1 MGWETRR
8 GVKYYYRKER
18 DPQTGRVRSLYC
30 GGGERGEQAARED
43 EARRR
48 STTVDVLNIQ
58 HVKKE
63 PDVLNIQDVKKA
75 VATSRE
81 DKKEADVADIRTH
94 KKEGESGLMV
104 RAASFEKKVSRFMHA
119 PSQPVPDESIP
130 TEPQEPPL
138 THDEI
143 VSRARSPAFVPL
155 VRANLAARSFQ
166 TALVFTSITGEEFE
180 RRGLAD

>member
-8 GVKYYYRKER
+8 GERYYYRKER
-18 DPQTGRVRSLYC
+18 DPQTGRVRSIYC

-43 EARRR
+43 ETRRC
-48 STTVDVLNIQ
+48 STTVDVANIR
-58 HVKKE
+58 HV
-63 PDVLNIQDVKKA
+63 
-75 VATSRE
+75 
-81 DKKEADVADIRTH
+81 

-104 RAASFEKKVSRFMHA
+104 HA
-119 PSQPVPDESIP
+119 PQPVTDESIL
-130 TEPQEPPL
+130 TEAQEPPL

-143 VSRARSPAFVPL
+143 VSRARAPAFAPL

>member
-8 GVKYYYRKER
+8 GERYYYRKAR
-18 DPQTGRVRSLYC
+18 DPHTGRVRSIYC
-30 GGGERGEQAARED
+30 GGGERGEQAARKD

-48 STTVDVLNIQ
+48 STTVDVLQIQ
-58 HVKKE
+58 H
-63 PDVLNIQDVKKA
+63 VKKA

-81 DKKEADVADIRTH
+81 EKKESDVANIRHDKKEADVADIRTH
-94 KKEGESGLMV
+94 KKESGNGL
-104 RAASFEKKVSRFMHA
+104 MHA
-119 PSQPVPDESIP
+119 PQPVPDESIL

-143 VSRARSPAFVPL
+143 VSRARSPAFVPV
-155 VRANLAARSFQ
+155 VRANLAARSEKS
-166 TALVFTSITGEEFE
+166 ALVFTSISREEFE